1 MGALSCVVSMAVS
14 LGAAWEHPMQ
24 LEVALASS
32 ASMRMAARG
41 NTCRP
46 LLNKSMYGWIF
57 AWALTS
63 KKGVHGALKPVTVSA
78 FPPWCMGLAVFAK
91 QVLLRKH
98 LADCYKELRPW
109 GNAVD
114 AREVA
119 AATALV
125 ILDNTLQHCTCAIMY

>member
-1 MGALSCVVSMAVS
+1 MVCVVYTCMREWNFAWATLRQYNM
-14 LGAAWEHPMQ
+14 LGCC
-24 LEVALASS
+24 
-32 ASMRMAARG
+32 G
-41 NTCRP
+41 RP

-125 ILDNTLQHCTCAIMY
+125 ILDNTLQYCTCAIMY

>member
-1 MGALSCVVSMAVS
+1 MCGMHVHVIMHMCVCMCEWNFAWATLRQYNM
-14 LGAAWEHPMQ
+14 LGCC
-24 LEVALASS
+24 
-32 ASMRMAARG
+32 G
-41 NTCRP
+41 RP
-46 LLNKSMYGWIF
+46 LLNKSMYGWIL

-63 KKGVHGALKPVTVSA
+63 KKGVHGAPKPVTVSA

-119 AATALV
+119 AATAFV
-125 ILDNTLQHCTCAIMY
+125 ILDNTLQYCTCAIMY